1 MLYGEEKVR
10 SMARSIL
17 PATNR
22 RSARQTAERIKRRNR
37 RNTRQTLHMW
47 KRCVDP
53 LEFEGHIVD
62 YGEPDKHN
70 GWSDEGTIKQAMW
83 ARRDADK
90 LNSMIRWAK
99 AYTAHLEDPEDR
111 YRLMKKVLPDNLIG
125 RHALSHLV
133 VLDEFYIANEFAVYR
148 QISSWHAVPRL
159 NREVLEE
166 MVKTDLKS
174 INRQIRRHND
184 SLFER
189 ERERYSLEL
198 CKGVHDEEFFEK
210 MDEIARSRR
219 PRQTRWIYNTPV
231 YWTIYNKLEFLERVV
246 EYRFPDGSLHA
257 IVHTD
262 A

>member
-1 MLYGEEKVR
+1 
-10 SMARSIL
+10 
-17 PATNR
+17 
-22 RSARQTAERIKRRNR
+22 
-37 RNTRQTLHMW
+37 
-47 KRCVDP
+47 
-53 LEFEGHIVD
+53 
-62 YGEPDKHN
+62 
-70 GWSDEGTIKQAMW
+70 
-83 ARRDADK
+83 
-90 LNSMIRWAK
+90 
-99 AYTAHLEDPEDR
+99 
-111 YRLMKKVLPDNLIG
+111 
-125 RHALSHLV
+125 LSHLV